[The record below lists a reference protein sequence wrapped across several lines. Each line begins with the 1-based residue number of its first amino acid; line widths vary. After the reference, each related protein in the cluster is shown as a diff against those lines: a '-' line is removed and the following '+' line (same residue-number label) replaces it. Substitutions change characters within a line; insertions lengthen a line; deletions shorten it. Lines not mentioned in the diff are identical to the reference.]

1 MQKIIDYLKEHP
13 QYAKVLIIS
22 FALIAVLTAVIL
34 ILRSVVNKK
43 RETANETTKTA
54 NAAAT
59 EISSDKK
66 TEISPETSA
75 AHAQVKTPHAEKAKT
90 EPAAIA
96 QAENSENSEKPEKI
110 EKAENAQPIGK
121 WIISE
126 QNGKFIACLTADGE
140 TLLTSESYG
149 SLSGLKSGVDTL
161 KNNLQA
167 ENYAVN
173 VDKNG
178 GFYFKLFSTA
188 NRLLCIS
195 QSYPTRERC
204 ENAFF
209 KCKRAS
215 LNAPVITER

>member
-1 MQKIIDYLKEHP
+1 MQKIIDYLKEYP

-22 FALIAVLTAVIL
+22 FALIAVFTAVIL

-43 RETANETTKTA
+43 RETANETPKTA

-66 TEISPETSA
+66 TEAKPEI
-75 AHAQVKTPHAEKAKT
+75 KP
-90 EPAAIA
+90 EPAVIA

-110 EKAENAQPIGK
+110 EKAENLQPIGK

-188 NRLLCIS
+188 NRLLCVS

>member
-1 MQKIIDYLKEHP
+1 MQKIIDYLKEYP

-43 RETANETTKTA
+43 RETANETPKTA

-66 TEISPETSA
+66 AETKTE
-75 AHAQVKTPHAEKAKT
+75 AKP

>member
-1 MQKIIDYLKEHP
+1 MQKIIDYLKEKP

-43 RETANETTKTA
+43 RETANETPKTA
-54 NAAAT
+54 NAAPT

-66 TEISPETSA
+66 NEI
-75 AHAQVKTPHAEKAKT
+75 KT
-90 EPAAIA
+90 EVKPEAKPEPDAKA

-188 NRLLCIS
+188 NRLLCVS

>member
-1 MQKIIDYLKEHP
+1 MQKIIDYLNEYT

-22 FALIAVLTAVIL
+22 FAVIAVLTAVIL

-43 RETANETTKTA
+43 REAANEPQKTA

-66 TEISPETSA
+66 PEAETETA
-75 AHAQVKTPHAEKAKT
+75 AK
-90 EPAAIA
+90 A
-96 QAENSENSEKPEKI
+96 QAENSEKPEKI
-110 EKAENAQPIGK
+110 EKTENSQPIGK

-126 QNGKFIACLTADGE
+126 QNGKFIACLSADGE

-188 NRLLCIS
+188 NRLLCVS
-195 QSYPTRERC
+195 QSFPTRERC